1 MLKFLKT
8 KLSAALALLLISALL
23 LTGCDLSGNSGSAR
37 PDDPSD
43 DRPSQ
48 TVVDKTTEG
57 DTDGDTDAATRP
69 DTDGETAPSTD
80 AATYPDEAPE
90 TVPDGEETLAHS
102 DAAEEVPALTMPA
115 FKPTD
120 APRFKGNPFVAVN
133 GNVPYF
139 TTNQITAESYEYYS
153 PLDSLG
159 RCGITVASIG
169 KDMMPTEDRESI
181 SSVKPSGWQSASYDT
196 SIVSGGYLYNR
207 AHLIGFQLCGENAN
221 ELNLI
226 TGTRYLNIDGML
238 PFENMVADY
247 VKETGNHVLYR
258 VTPIFTG
265 DNLVAEG
272 VLMEGWSVEDNGDGI
287 CFCVYAYNVQPGI
300 DIDYATGESRLSDG
314 EWETQAPTEKD
325 YVLNT
330 KTKKFHNPWCGSVA
344 DMSEAN
350 KEEFHGF
357 RSELIEEGYAP
368 CGSCNP

>member
-1 MLKFLKT
+1 MLNFLKT

-37 PDDPSD
+37 PDEPSD
-43 DRPSQ
+43 GGQIVTRDDQKTERP
-48 TVVDKTTEG
+48 
-57 DTDGDTDAATRP
+57 TDGADDPDTDAA
-69 DTDGETAPSTD
+69 TAPSTD

-102 DAAEEVPALTMPA
+102 DAAVEVPALTMPA

-139 TTNQITAESYEYYS
+139 TTNQVTTDSYEYYS

-159 RCGITVASIG
+159 RCGITVATIG
-169 KDMMPTEDRESI
+169 QDMMPTEDRESI

-221 ELNLI
+221 EKNLI

-258 VTPIFTG
+258 VTPIYTG
-265 DNLVAEG
+265 NNLVAEG
-272 VLMEGWSVEDNGDGI
+272 VLMEGWSVEDNGDGV

-350 KEEFHGF
+350 KDEFHGF